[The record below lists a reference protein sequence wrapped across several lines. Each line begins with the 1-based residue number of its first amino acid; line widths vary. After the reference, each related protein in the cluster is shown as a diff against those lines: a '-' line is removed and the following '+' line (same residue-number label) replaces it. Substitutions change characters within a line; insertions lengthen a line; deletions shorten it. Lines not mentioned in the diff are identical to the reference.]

1 MPSWPAWVALRLA
14 SLKEELQPDE
24 TGKHRRLPTL
34 PRDLL
39 LMSGQLAAIERHLA
53 DLEKLE
59 VPTPETDPDAEAAT
73 LVAVTKMMLVLPAQR
88 QNEASAEARGEAY
101 MAALDDVPTWAVEAA
116 KRRWFRGDAG
126 NDEHGKPYD
135 YSWCPAPADLRR
147 VAMRDV
153 VVIRNRAKQLR
164 QLIAARPRAEYSEEH
179 CAAMRARI
187 RDLFKSLGT
196 SLVGSNGSGE
206 AANVASAERA
216 TVGRDHSTAP
226 A

>member
-1 MPSWPAWVALRLA
+1 MPIPVATTVEPILPPDTRRPERTPSWPAWVALRLA
-14 SLKEELQPDE
+14 SLKEELQLDE
-24 TGKHRRLPTL
+24 TGKHRRLPT
-34 PRDLL
+34 
-39 LMSGQLAAIERHLA
+39 
-53 DLEKLE
+53 
-59 VPTPETDPDAEAAT
+59 
-73 LVAVTKMMLVLPAQR
+73 
-88 QNEASAEARGEAY
+88 
-101 MAALDDVPTWAVEAA
+101 WAVAA
-116 KRRWFRGDAG
+116 AARRWFRGDAG